1 MTTQASPHRFDADTV
16 VTPADPTGAPDG
28 RWRAEIGPGWGAIGG
43 QPNGGYLLA
52 TALAATAP
60 AFDGA
65 DLLTVTAH
73 YLRPGIVGPAEL
85 DVEVIKRGR
94 LTSTAS
100 TRLSQGG
107 KERMRILASYGDLG
121 ALPGPTAFTVEPPA
135 IARPEDCLAPNQVA
149 NPGGA
154 TIAERFDYRVTP
166 TSRWITGERSAEAR
180 IDGWIRFADGRHSDA
195 AALPLMVDAF
205 PPAIFEVMDGVL
217 APTAEL
223 TVHLRQRPVDG
234 WIQARLRTRA
244 VLGGL
249 IEEDVELWDSAG
261 QLVAMSRQLAVLLP
275 IG

>member
-1 MTTQASPHRFDADTV
+1 MTTQASPHRFDADTL
-16 VTPADPTGAPDG
+16 VTQAGPDG
-28 RWRAEIGPGWGAIGG
+28 RWHAELTPRWGAIGG
-43 QPNGGYLLA
+43 APNGGYLLA

-60 AFDGA
+60 AFAGA

-73 YLRPGIVGPAEL
+73 YLRPGAVGPAEI
-85 DVEVIKRGR
+85 DVEVVKRGR

-107 KERMRILASYGDLG
+107 KERVRVLASYGDLG

-135 IARPEDCLAPNQVA
+135 IPRPDDCPAPHSSA
-149 NPGGA
+149 DPGVA
-154 TIAERFDYRVTP
+154 TIAQRFDYRLAP
-166 TSRWITGERSAEAR
+166 GSRWVTGERSAEAR
-180 IDGWIRFADGRHSDA
+180 IDGWIRFADGRQPDS

-205 PPAIFEVMDGVL
+205 PPSIFEVMDGVV

-223 TVHLRQRPVDG
+223 TVHLRQRPADG
-234 WIQARLRTRA
+234 WIQARLQTRA

-261 QLVAMSRQLAVLLP
+261 RLVAMSRQLAVLVP
-275 IG
+275 VG